1 MARSSKTKTILET
14 APVDTPSLGSR
25 PRLHK
30 LIIKNFRCIGSQPVE
45 IELDDIVVLVGPNN
59 AGKSSILRAYEVV
72 MSHGSN
78 EGHLSLDDFPN
89 SKINQDALPEIELQT
104 VVFDNSPGE
113 RWIREINGEKFVR
126 ERWVWSNP
134 GAGKRQGFDIQK
146 NDWDDEVPWGA
157 PNVANSRRPQ
167 PHRVDAFSDPQ
178 TQTKEIVDLLMS
190 ILNERVKLLQTIKSE
205 EESEE
210 TDYSLLLRKIQEI
223 QTKIVEE
230 SQEEIQKVE
239 TEVSTIVEKVFPN
252 YKIRFNARPE
262 EDIEKSINLFKT
274 NPQLLMGPVD
284 GYQSTIER
292 QGSGARRTLLWA
304 ALRYI
309 SETGSGKSTGRKNAV
324 KKDTSSS
331 TQRPHVLLLDE
342 PELCLH
348 PNAIR
353 EACKV
358 LYDLPQSGNWQ
369 VMVTTHSPA
378 FIDLSRNNTTIIR
391 VERGK
396 GGEINGTTLFRP
408 DRAKLDDDDK
418 QRLKLLNVCDPY
430 VAEFF
435 FGGRIVIVE
444 GDTEYTA
451 FKYVVSQKPERFN
464 DVHIIRARGKATIVS
479 LIKILNHFGTQ
490 YSVLHDSDTPL
501 TKEFKKNSAWATN
514 QNILDAINLHKDKT
528 KIRLAASVP
537 NLEKAFFQKEVKN
550 EKPYNALMKMS
561 EDATSFKLIEE
572 LLAALIDHTKPTP
585 VGCLEWT
592 NLKEL
597 EDAVGKE
604 AAFSEISST
613 GKEVAAG
620 EGKLED

>member
-1 MARSSKTKTILET
+1 MARGRKEAQDLGTVVEN
-14 APVDTPSLGSR
+14 TPIVEAR

-30 LIIKNFRCIGSQPVE
+30 LLIKNFRCIGKQPVE

-72 MSHGSN
+72 MSHGST
-78 EGHLSLDDFPN
+78 EGNLSIDDFPN
-89 SKINQDALPEIELQT
+89 STIDSDALPEIELHT
-104 VVFDNSPGE
+104 VVFDNSPGD
-113 RWIREINGEKFVR
+113 RWIREIDGEKFVR
-126 ERWVWSNP
+126 ERWVWSSP
-134 GAGKRQGFDIQK
+134 GAGKRQGFDIEK

-190 ILNERVKLLQTIKSE
+190 ILNERVKQFQSIKNE
-205 EESEE
+205 DKEDVKE
-210 TDYSLLLRKIQEI
+210 TDYAFLLRKIQEV
-223 QTKIVEE
+223 QTKIVQE

-252 YKIRFNARPE
+252 YKIKFNAKPE
-262 EDIEKSINLFKT
+262 EDIEKTINLFKS

-309 SETGSGKSTGRKNAV
+309 SESGVTKSGGKKGAAR
-324 KKDTSSS
+324 KDTTGNS
-331 TQRPHVLLLDE
+331 RPHVLLLDE

-369 VMVTTHSPA
+369 VMVTSHSPV

-391 VERGK
+391 VERGES
-396 GGEINGTTLFRP
+396 GEISGTTLFRP
-408 DRAKLDDDDK
+408 NRANLDDNDK
-418 QRLKLLNVCDPY
+418 QRLKLLNVCDPH

-435 FGGRIVIVE
+435 FGGRVVIVE

-451 FKYVVSQKPERFN
+451 FKYAVLQKPDKFK

-479 LIKILNHFGTQ
+479 LVKILNHFGSK

-501 TKEFKKNSAWATN
+501 TKDFKKNPAWATN
-514 QNILDAINLHKDKT
+514 QNIVDAVNTHVDRT
-528 KIRLAASVP
+528 KIRLLASIP
-537 NLEKAFFQKEVKN
+537 NLEQAFFHQEVKN
-550 EKPYNALMKMS
+550 EKPYNALMRMS
-561 EDATSFKLIEE
+561 ENALSFNLIEE
-572 LLAALIDHTKPTP
+572 LLDSLIDHSKPTP
-585 VGCLEWT
+585 SGCLQWSS
-592 NLKEL
+592 LMEL
-597 EDAVGKE
+597 EE
-604 AAFSEISST
+604 AISKASAISELSLAD
-613 GKEVAAG
+613 KEVASGEAG
-620 EGKLED
+620 

>member
-1 MARSSKTKTILET
+1 VARNSKATT
-14 APVDTPSLGSR
+14 ATDTASGDIPLGAR

-30 LIIKNFRCIGSQPVE
+30 LIIKNFRCIGERPVE

-78 EGHLSLDDFPN
+78 DGHLSIDDFPN
-89 SKINQDALPEIELQT
+89 SKINQERLPEIELQT
-104 VVFDNSPGE
+104 VVFDNSPGD
-113 RWIREINGEKFVR
+113 RWIQDINGEKFVR
-126 ERWVWSNP
+126 ERWVWTNP
-134 GAGKRQGFDIQK
+134 GAGKRQGFDFKK
-146 NDWDDEVPWGA
+146 NNWDDEVPWGA

-190 ILNERVKLLQTIKSE
+190 ILNERVKQLQTFKNE
-205 EESEE
+205 DGNEE
-210 TDYSLLLRKIQEI
+210 TDYSQLLQKIQEI

-230 SQEEIQKVE
+230 SQDEIQKVE
-239 TEVSTIVEKVFPN
+239 TEVSTIVERVFPN
-252 YKIRFNARPE
+252 YKIKFNARPE

-274 NPQLLMGPVD
+274 NPQLLMGPAD

-309 SETGSGKSTGRKNAV
+309 SETGLAKNAGRKTAS
-324 KKDTSSS
+324 KKDTLSN

-353 EACKV
+353 EACNV

-391 VERGK
+391 VERGED
-396 GGEINGTTLFRP
+396 GEINGTTLFRP
-408 DRAKLDDDDK
+408 NRVRLDDNDK

-451 FKYVVSQKPERFN
+451 FKYVILKNPEKFK

-479 LIKILNHFGTQ
+479 LIKILNHFGSK

-501 TKEFKKNSAWATN
+501 TKELKRNPAWATN
-514 QNILDAINLHKDKT
+514 QNILDAINLHNDKT
-528 KIRLAASVP
+528 KVRLVSSIP
-537 NLEKAFFQKEVKN
+537 NLEKAFFRQEVKD

-561 EDATSFKLIEE
+561 NDASSFERIEE
-572 LLAALIDHTKPTP
+572 LLFSLIDHSSPTP
-585 VGCLEWT
+585 VGALEWS
-592 NLKEL
+592 KL
-597 EDAVGKE
+597 EDLEEAVGKVL
-604 AAFSEISST
+604 AFSEVSVI
-613 GKEVAAG
+613 GKEIAVG
-620 EGKLED
+620 EGEIEN

>member
-1 MARSSKTKTILET
+1 MVRKKAGSET
-14 APVDTPSLGSR
+14 SFVDTPSLGSR

-78 EGHLSLDDFPN
+78 EGHLSLDDFPD
-89 SKINQDALPEIELQT
+89 SKINHEALPEIELQT

-126 ERWVWSNP
+126 EKWIWANP
-134 GAGKRQGFDIQK
+134 GAGKRQGFDTQK

-190 ILNERVKLLQTIKSE
+190 ILNERVKQLQTIRSE
-205 EESEE
+205 NEE
-210 TDYSLLLRKIQEI
+210 TDYSLLLRKIQEV
-223 QTKIVEE
+223 QMKIVEE

-239 TEVSTIVEKVFPN
+239 SGVSTIVEKVFPN
-252 YKIRFNARPE
+252 YKIKFNPRPE
-262 EDIEKSINLFKT
+262 EDIEKSINLFKS
-274 NPQLLMGPVD
+274 NPQLLMGPLD

-309 SETGSGKSTGRKNAV
+309 SETGVKKNSGRKSSGKAE
-324 KKDTSSS
+324 SSS
-331 TQRPHVLLLDE
+331 GTQRPHVLLLDE

-358 LYDLPQSGNWQ
+358 LYDLPQSENWQ

-396 GGEINGTTLFRP
+396 NGDINGTTLFRP
-408 DRAKLDDDDK
+408 NRAQLDGDDK
-418 QRLKLLNVCDPY
+418 QRLKLLNTFDPY

-451 FKYVVSQKPERFN
+451 FKYVVSQKPEKFN

-479 LIKILNHFGTQ
+479 LIKILNHFETQ

-501 TKEFKKNSAWATN
+501 TKEFKVNPAWTTN
-514 QNILDAINLHKDKT
+514 QNILEAVNLHKDKS
-528 KIRLAASVP
+528 KIRLVASIP
-537 NLEKAFFQKEVKN
+537 NLEKAFFQKEVRN
-550 EKPYNALMKMS
+550 EKPYNALMEMS
-561 EDATSFKLIEE
+561 KDVSSFKLIEE
-572 LLAALIDHTKPTP
+572 LLEALIDHTKPTP
-585 VGCLEWT
+585 IGCLEWT
-592 NLKEL
+592 SLNDLD
-597 EDAVGKE
+597 DAVGKTV
-604 AAFSEISST
+604 AFSEVST
-613 GKEVAAG
+613 TEKEAASG
-620 EGKLED
+620 EDGQ